1 MAAES
6 RPDSLSDMD
15 DNRSMQRSDWV
26 VAVAMF
32 AVASLAIFIVH
43 DVVPDK
49 VTSKLPYWGDILI
62 TGAMTLPLAW
72 RRVKPLWVVTLIG
85 PLFALYRFL
94 EVPEGSVSSFA
105 IFLAIFA
112 AGAYSDASLRHW
124 LRGAAVGFSGLA
136 LVYSLLGQEEFVGFD
151 GLTLGALSL
160 AINAGFFAA
169 AWLLGDAWR
178 RRRIDA
184 AELARRADQLA
195 AEREARAHRAV
206 LDERVR
212 IARELHDVVAHHVSV
227 MGVQAAGARRI
238 LESDP
243 ARAADALASVE
254 DSSRQAVTELHRL
267 VGFLRSADEEA
278 SVEPQPAIEDLDEL
292 VARVIEAGLPVEVRT
307 IGKPRELPL
316 AVGLSAYRIVQ
327 EALTNVIKHAGSVPT
342 TVIVSYLDNALEVQV
357 VNQRSRTAKP
367 GPGEP
372 GGRGQLGM
380 RERASMVGGDLRF
393 GPIKG
398 GGYRVAA
405 RLPTE
410 GIYEDGLSA

>member
-1 MAAES
+1 
-6 RPDSLSDMD
+6 MD
-15 DNRSMQRSDWV
+15 DNRSMRRSDWV

-32 AVASLAIFIVH
+32 AVATFSIFILR

-49 VTSKLPYWGDILI
+49 ITSKLPYWGDILI
-62 TGAMTLPLAW
+62 TAVMTLPLAW
-72 RRVKPLWVVTLIG
+72 RRVKPLWVVGLVG
-85 PLFALYRFL
+85 PLFGLYRFL
-94 EVPEGSVSSFA
+94 EVPEANVSSFA

-112 AGAYSDASLRHW
+112 AGAYSDAPARNL
-124 LRGAAVGFSGLA
+124 LRGMAVGFSGLA
-136 LVYSLLGQEEFVGFD
+136 LIYSVFGEEDLVGFD
-151 GLTLGALSL
+151 GLTLVLLSV
-160 AINAGFFAA
+160 AVNAGFFIA

-178 RRRIDA
+178 RRRLDA

-195 AEREARAHRAV
+195 SEREERARRAV

-267 VGFLRSADEEA
+267 VGFLRSDGEEA
-278 SVEPQPAIEDLDEL
+278 SVEPQPTIEDLDEL
-292 VARVIEAGLPVEVRT
+292 VERVRETGLPVEVRK
-307 IGKPRELPL
+307 IGRPRELPL

-327 EALTNVIKHAGSVPT
+327 EALTNVIKHADNAPT
-342 TVIVSYLDNALEVQV
+342 TVIVSYLDNALELQV
-357 VNQRSRTAKP
+357 VNTRSPSPQPITD
-367 GPGEP
+367 EP

-380 RERASMVGGDLRF
+380 RERAAMVGGDLSV

-410 GIYEDGLSA
+410 GIYEDGMTA

>member
-1 MAAES
+1 
-6 RPDSLSDMD
+6 MD
-15 DNRSMQRSDWV
+15 DHRSMRRSDWL

-32 AVASLAIFIVH
+32 FIASFSIYILR

-49 VTSKLPYWGDILI
+49 ITSKLTIWGDIGV
-62 TGAMTLPLAW
+62 TAAMTLPLAW
-72 RRVKPLWVVTLIG
+72 RRVRPLWVLGLAG
-85 PLFALYRFL
+85 PLFALYRYL
-94 EVPEGSVSSFA
+94 EVPEANVSSFA

-112 AGAYSDASLRHW
+112 AGAYSDSPARNT
-124 LRGAAVGFSGLA
+124 LRGLAVALAGLA
-136 LVYSLLGQEEFVGFD
+136 LLYSVLGEEELVGFD
-151 GLTLGALSL
+151 GITIVLISL
-160 AINAGFFAA
+160 AVNAGFFAA

-184 AELARRADQLA
+184 VELARRADQLA
-195 AEREARAHRAV
+195 VEREERARRAV

-238 LESDP
+238 LETDP

-267 VGFLRSADEEA
+267 VGFLRSEDEEA
-278 SVEPQPAIEDLDEL
+278 SVEPQPTIDELDEL
-292 VARVIEAGLPVEVRT
+292 VERVREAGLPVEVRK
-307 IGKPRELPL
+307 IGRPRDVPL

-327 EALTNVIKHAGSVPT
+327 EALTNVIKHAGSAST
-342 TVIVSYLDNALEVQV
+342 TVIVSYLDNAVELQV
-357 VNQRSRTAKP
+357 VNARPPSATP
-367 GPGEP
+367 HSHES

-380 RERASMVGGDLRF
+380 RERAAMVGGDLAV

-410 GIYEDGLSA
+410 GIYEDGMTA

>member
-1 MAAES
+1 
-6 RPDSLSDMD
+6 
-15 DNRSMQRSDWV
+15 MQRSDWII
-26 VAVAMF
+26 AVTMF
-32 AVASLAIFIVH
+32 AVACFTIFIIR

-49 VTSKLPYWGDILI
+49 VTSKLPYWGDIAI
-62 TGAMTLPLAW
+62 TAALHLPLAW
-72 RRVKPLWVVTLIG
+72 RRVAPLWVLGVAG

-94 EVPEGSVSSFA
+94 EIPEANVSSFA

-112 AGAYSDASLRHW
+112 AGAYSDAPARHVV
-124 LRGAAVGFSGLA
+124 RGVAVAFAALA
-136 LVYSLLGQEEFVGFD
+136 LFYSILGQEEFVGFD
-151 GLTLGALSL
+151 GLTLAALSL

-169 AWLLGDAWR
+169 SWLLGDAWR

-195 AEREARAHRAV
+195 VEREARARRAV

-243 ARAADALASVE
+243 ARAADALTSVE

-267 VGFLRSADEEA
+267 VGFLRSEGEETT
-278 SVEPQPAIEDLDEL
+278 VEPQPTIDELDEL
-292 VARVIEAGLPVEVRT
+292 VERVREAGLPVDVRT

-316 AVGLSAYRIVQ
+316 AVGLGAYRIVQ
-327 EALTNVIKHAGSVPT
+327 EALTNVMKHADGAQT
-342 TVIVSYLDNALEVQV
+342 TVIVSYLDGALELEV
-357 VNQRSRTAKP
+357 VNTRPTAPKTA
-367 GPGEP
+367 PGES

-380 RERASMVGGDLRF
+380 RERAMMVGGQLTV
-393 GPIKG
+393 GTIKG
-398 GGYRVAA
+398 GGYRVSA

-410 GIYEDGLSA
+410 GIYQDGLTA

>member
-1 MAAES
+1 
-6 RPDSLSDMD
+6 MD
-15 DNRSMQRSDWV
+15 DNRSMQTSDWV
-26 VAVAMF
+26 VAVVMF
-32 AVASLAIFIVH
+32 ALGAFSIFILR

-49 VTSKLPYWGDILI
+49 ITSRLSIWGDIGI
-62 TGAMTLPLAW
+62 TAAMTLPLAW
-72 RRVKPLWVVTLIG
+72 RRVQPLWVIGIVG

-94 EVPEGSVSSFA
+94 EVPEANVSSFA

-112 AGAYSDASLRHW
+112 AGAYSDSPTRNT
-124 LRGAAVGFSGLA
+124 LRGLAVSFAGMA
-136 LVYSLLGQEEFVGFD
+136 LLYSVFGQEDLVGFD
-151 GLTLGALSL
+151 GITIVLISL

-195 AEREARAHRAV
+195 AEREARARRAV

-238 LESDP
+238 LEADP

-267 VGFLRSADEEA
+267 VGFLRSEEDET
-278 SVEPQPAIEDLDEL
+278 SIEPQPTIEDLDEL
-292 VARVIEAGLPVEVRT
+292 IERVGEAGLPVEVRR
-307 IGKPRELPL
+307 IGRARELPL
-316 AVGLSAYRIVQ
+316 AVGLSAYRIIQ
-327 EALTNVIKHAGSVPT
+327 EALTNVIKHAGSAPT
-342 TVIVSYLDNALEVQV
+342 TVILSYLDQALELQV
-357 VNQRSRTAKP
+357 VNGRGTSGPNT
-367 GPGEP
+367 PGES

-380 RERASMVGGDLRF
+380 RERATMVGGDLSV

-410 GIYEDGLSA
+410 GIYEDGMTA

>member
-1 MAAES
+1 
-6 RPDSLSDMD
+6 
-15 DNRSMQRSDWV
+15 MQRSDWI
-26 VAVAMF
+26 VAVTAF
-32 AVASLAIFIVH
+32 AVASFAIFIVR

-49 VTSKLPYWGDILI
+49 ITSKLPFWGDIAI
-62 TGAMTLPLAW
+62 TAALHLPLAW
-72 RRVKPLWVVTLIG
+72 RRVAPLTVVGLIG
-85 PLFALYRFL
+85 PLFALYRYL
-94 EVPEGSVSSFA
+94 EVPEGSVSSLS

-112 AGAYSDASLRHW
+112 AGAYSDSPRRHW
-124 LRGAAVGFSGLA
+124 LRGVAVGFSGLA
-136 LVYSLLGQEEFVGFD
+136 LLYSILGQEDFVGFD
-151 GLTLGALSL
+151 GLTLSALSL
-160 AINAGFFAA
+160 AINAGFFVA

-195 AEREARAHRAV
+195 VEREARARRAV

-238 LESDP
+238 LDADP

-267 VGFLRSADEEA
+267 VGFLRSEDDEK
-278 SVEPQPAIEDLDEL
+278 SIEPQPTIEELDEL
-292 VARVIEAGLPVEVRT
+292 IDRVRETGLPVEVRR
-307 IGKPRELPL
+307 IGRERELPL
-316 AVGLSAYRIVQ
+316 AVGLSAYRIIQ
-327 EALTNVIKHAGSVPT
+327 EALTNVIKHAGNAPT
-342 TVIVSYLDNALEVQV
+342 TVILSYLEQALEVQV
-357 VNQRSRTAKP
+357 VNTRGSSGIKAS
-367 GPGEP
+367 GES

-380 RERASMVGGDLRF
+380 RERATMVGGDLSV

-410 GIYEDGLSA
+410 GIYQDGMTA

>member
-1 MAAES
+1 MG
-6 RPDSLSDMD
+6 
-15 DNRSMQRSDWV
+15 DNRSIQRSDWV
-26 VAVAMF
+26 VAAAM
-32 AVASLAIFIVH
+32 VVLACFSIFIIR

-49 VTSKLPYWGDILI
+49 ITSKLPYWGDILI
-62 TGAMTLPLAW
+62 TAALHLPLAW
-72 RRVKPLWVVTLIG
+72 RRVRPLWVVAWVG
-85 PLFALYRFL
+85 PLFALYRYL
-94 EVPEGSVSSFA
+94 EVPEPNVSSLA

-112 AGAYSDASLRHW
+112 AGAYSDAQARHFLR
-124 LRGAAVGFSGLA
+124 AVAVAFSGLA
-136 LVYSLLGQEEFVGFD
+136 LLYSIFGQEDFVGFD
-151 GLTLGALSL
+151 GLTLAALSF

-195 AEREARAHRAV
+195 VEREARARRAV

-238 LESDP
+238 LEADP
-243 ARAADALASVE
+243 ARAAAALASVE

-267 VGFLRSADEEA
+267 VGFLRSEDDDAGT
-278 SVEPQPAIEDLDEL
+278 EPQPTIEELDEL
-292 VARVIEAGLPVEVRT
+292 IERVREAGLPVEVRR
-307 IGKPRELPL
+307 IGKARELPL
-316 AVGLSAYRIVQ
+316 AVGLSAYRIIQ
-327 EALTNVIKHAGSVPT
+327 EALTNVIKHSGSAPT
-342 TVIVSYLDNALEVQV
+342 TVILSYLDNALELQV
-357 VNQRSRTAKP
+357 VNTRGTSSIEHPRDS
-367 GPGEP
+367 

-380 RERASMVGGDLRF
+380 RERATMVGGDLTV

-398 GGYRVAA
+398 GGYRVTA

-410 GIYEDGLSA
+410 GIYEDGMTA

>member
-1 MAAES
+1 
-6 RPDSLSDMD
+6 MD
-15 DNRSMQRSDWV
+15 DNRSMRRSDWV
-26 VAVAMF
+26 VAAVMF
-32 AVASLAIFIVH
+32 AVACFSIFIIR

-49 VTSKLPYWGDILI
+49 VTSRLPYWGDILI
-62 TGAMTLPLAW
+62 TAALLLPLAW
-72 RRVKPLWVVTLIG
+72 RRVRPLWVVGWVG
-85 PLFALYRFL
+85 PLFALYRYL
-94 EVPEGSVSSFA
+94 EIPEPNVSSLA

-112 AGAYSDASLRHW
+112 AGAYSDATARHALR
-124 LRGAAVGFSGLA
+124 AVAVAFSGLA
-136 LVYSLLGQEEFVGFD
+136 LLYSIFGQEEFVGFD
-151 GLTLGALSL
+151 GLTLAALSL

-195 AEREARAHRAV
+195 VEREARARRAV

-238 LESDP
+238 LEVDP
-243 ARAADALASVE
+243 TRAADALASVE

-267 VGFLRSADEEA
+267 VGFLRSEEDEA
-278 SVEPQPAIEDLDEL
+278 SIEPQPTIEDLDEL
-292 VARVIEAGLPVEVRT
+292 IERVRDTGLPVEVRRM
-307 IGKPRELPL
+307 GKARELPL
-316 AVGLSAYRIVQ
+316 AVDLSAYRIIQ
-327 EALTNVIKHAGSVPT
+327 EALTNVIKHAGNAPT
-342 TVIVSYLDNALEVQV
+342 TVILSYLDQALEIQV
-357 VNQRSRTAKP
+357 VNTRGTSGIQPS
-367 GPGEP
+367 GES

-380 RERASMVGGDLRF
+380 RERATMVGGDLSV
-393 GPIKG
+393 GSIKG

-410 GIYEDGLSA
+410 GIYEDGMTA

>member
-1 MAAES
+1 
-6 RPDSLSDMD
+6 MD
-15 DNRSMQRSDWV
+15 ENRSMRRSDWV
-26 VAVAMF
+26 VAVTMF
-32 AVASLAIFIVH
+32 AVASFSIFILR

-49 VTSKLPYWGDILI
+49 ITSKLPYWGDILI
-62 TGAMTLPLAW
+62 TAGLHLPLAW
-72 RRVKPLWVVTLIG
+72 RRVKPLWVVGFIG

-94 EVPEGSVSSFA
+94 EVPEPNVSSLA

-112 AGAYSDASLRHW
+112 AGAYSDAPARHM
-124 LRGAAVGFSGLA
+124 LRGVAVAFAGLA
-136 LVYSLLGQEEFVGFD
+136 LLYAILGDEDLVGFD
-151 GLTLGALSL
+151 GLTLVALSL

-169 AWLLGDAWR
+169 SWLLGDAWR

-195 AEREARAHRAV
+195 AEREARARRAV

-267 VGFLRSADEEA
+267 VGFLRSEDEEA
-278 SVEPQPAIEDLDEL
+278 SVEPQPTIDDLDEL
-292 VARVIEAGLPVEVRT
+292 VERVAETGLPVEVRT

-327 EALTNVIKHAGSVPT
+327 EALTNVIKHAGSAPT
-342 TVIVSYLDNALEVQV
+342 TVIVSYLDSALELQV
-357 VNQRSRTAKP
+357 VNTRPGTAKLAND
-367 GPGEP
+367 GS

-380 RERASMVGGDLRF
+380 RERAAIVGGDLSL

-410 GIYEDGLSA
+410 GIYEDGMTA